1 MKKQYSKPGII
12 IEDFKISQHIASCG
26 VPHASQW
33 GTPLSGSP
41 ASCAWKDPFGAM
53 VFTST
58 SGKLNS
64 LENPCSHL
72 QLTEDK
78 GKFGMYCYNNPADA
92 IAVFGS

>member
-26 VPHASQW
+26 VPHQSQW

-41 ASCAWKDPFGAM
+41 TSCAWKDPFGSN
-53 VFTST
+53 VFANTT
-58 SGKLNS
+58 MGAGG
-64 LENPCSHL
+64 NPCTHL

-92 IAVFGS
+92 LAVFGS